1 MDLPSERPPV
11 ASHRES
17 GDMLRLLMPRVAV
30 DVAPLQQFA
39 MAAKVGS
46 TFKGGRPIRRAIF
59 RSEEIDKAIDGNKD
73 RQDSMND
80 TAILTPRITARI
92 GLAKVQTCPLHA
104 TYNVEVRILLLGPLR
119 HGCQFFVLAN

>member
-46 TFKGGRPIRRAIF
+46 TFKGGRPIRRVIF
-59 RSEEIDKAIDGNKD
+59 RGEKIDKAIDGDKG

-80 TAILTPRITARI
+80 TAILTPRVMPRI
-92 GLAKVQTCPLHA
+92 GLARVQTCPLHA

-119 HGCQFFVLAN
+119 HRCQFFALGK

>member
-1 MDLPSERPPV
+1 MDLASERPPV
-11 ASHRES
+11 ASHPGS
-17 GDMLRLLMPRVAV
+17 GDMLRLLMPQVAV
-30 DVAPLQQFA
+30 DVGPRQQFA

-119 HGCQFFVLAN
+119 HRCQFFALGK

>member
-46 TFKGGRPIRRAIF
+46 TFKGGRPIRRVIF
-59 RSEEIDKAIDGNKD
+59 CGEKIDKAIDGDKG

-80 TAILTPRITARI
+80 TAILTPRCNAKNRARE
-92 GLAKVQTCPLHA
+92 GPNLC
-104 TYNVEVRILLLGPLR
+104 LGQLTLSEMPI
-119 HGCQFFVLAN
+119 

>member
-17 GDMLRLLMPRVAV
+17 GDMLRLLMPQVAV

-46 TFKGGRPIRRAIF
+46 TFKGGRPIRRVIF
-59 RSEEIDKAIDGNKD
+59 RGEKIDKAIDGDKG

-80 TAILTPRITARI
+80 TAILTPRVMPRNRTRESPNLSASRD
-92 GLAKVQTCPLHA
+92 L
-104 TYNVEVRILLLGPLR
+104 
-119 HGCQFFVLAN
+119 